1 MKEEFNIGQI
11 VFYTRILPKVGI
23 YDLLEIKLRTVED
36 TYIVG
41 CDEKDHTAYLISEIE
56 AETCIFTSR
65 KDALNKIKEEK
76 KKGKENIW
84 KEEN

>member
-1 MKEEFNIGQI
+1 MKEEFTIGQI
-11 VFYTRILPKVGI
+11 VFYTRILPTAGI

-41 CDEKDHTAYLISEIE
+41 CDEKDHTAYLVSEIE
-56 AETCIFTSR
+56 AETCIFMSR

-76 KKGKENIW
+76 KKGKENI
-84 KEEN
+84 

>member
-1 MKEEFNIGQI
+1 MKEEFKIGQI

-65 KDALNKIKEEK
+65 KDALNKIREEK
-76 KKGKENIW
+76 KKGKENI
-84 KEEN
+84 

>member
-1 MKEEFNIGQI
+1 MKEDFNIGQI
-11 VFYTRILPKVGI
+11 VFYTRILPTAGI

-41 CDEKDHTAYLISEIE
+41 CDEKDHTAYLVSEIE

>member
-1 MKEEFNIGQI
+1 MKEKYTIGDV
-11 VFYTRILPKVGI
+11 VFYTRIIPTADI

-41 CDEKDHTAYLISEIE
+41 CDAKDHTAYLISEIE

-65 KDALNKIKEEK
+65 KDALDKIREEK
-76 KKGKENIW
+76 KKG
-84 KEEN
+84 

>member
-1 MKEEFNIGQI
+1 MKEDFSIGQI
-11 VFYTRILPKVGI
+11 VVYTRILPTAGV

-41 CDEKDHTAYLISEIE
+41 CDEKDHTAYLVSEIE

>member
-1 MKEEFNIGQI
+1 MKEDFNIGQI
-11 VFYTRILPKVGI
+11 VFYTRILPTAGI

-41 CDEKDHTAYLISEIE
+41 CDEKDHTAYLVSEIE

-76 KKGKENIW
+76 KKGKENI
-84 KEEN
+84 